1 MIVENVKTN
10 VVPSLTWNWLKSN
23 NDLLSIEGEVCDF
36 NENNGNISETETI
49 EKKKVDK
56 RNH

>member
-10 VVPSLTWNWLKSN
+10 IVPSLTWNWLKLN

-36 NENNGNISETETI
+36 YENNGTPAS
-49 EKKKVDK
+49 
-56 RNH
+56 

>member
-36 NENNGNISETETI
+36 NENNG
-49 EKKKVDK
+49 
-56 RNH
+56 